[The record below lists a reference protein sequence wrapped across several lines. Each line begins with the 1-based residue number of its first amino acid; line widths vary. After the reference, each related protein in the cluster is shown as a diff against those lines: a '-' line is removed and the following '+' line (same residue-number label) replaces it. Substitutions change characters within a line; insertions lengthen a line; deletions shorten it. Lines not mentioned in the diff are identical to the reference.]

1 LASTRFTALYPSRFA
16 PDSYGCPMWLW
27 RGDYRMRM
35 ATVVPF
41 FVVSQLIAR
50 GHYHDSVRLCL
61 AMLFGLLAAVAGW
74 SALTVWRRGHHDHG
88 ESTLCCETSNPT
100 HGELRTVT
108 PVYASPITGLSG
120 PPIPAQVPPGGSS
133 MTATKQ
139 LASVVV
145 ERPKRGRYL
154 DMRDRWRSYWIE
166 VDGQRVGKLRLGE
179 RLVIPVAAGRHIAQ
193 ARISRTGS
201 PKVHVYL
208 HNGGEIILRV
218 HPAGS
223 PLDTS
228 QVFTKDKWLA
238 LHVAIDE

>member
-1 LASTRFTALYPSRFA
+1 MR
-16 PDSYGCPMWLW
+16 LW
-27 RGDYRMRM
+27 RGDYSMRM
-35 ATVVPF
+35 ATFVPF
-41 FVVSQLIAR
+41 VVVSQLVAR
-50 GHYHDSVRLCL
+50 GHYHDSVRLWL

-74 SALTVWRRGHHDHG
+74 STLGAWRRLRHPA
-88 ESTLCCETSNPT
+88 ESTLCCETSNASNRELPT
-100 HGELRTVT
+100 LV
-108 PVYASPITGLSG
+108 A
-120 PPIPAQVPPGGSS
+120 AQAFPGGSA
-133 MTATKQ
+133 MQTENLAT
-139 LASVVV
+139 VVV
-145 ERPKRGRYL
+145 ERPKRGWYL
-154 DMRDRWRSYWIE
+154 DMRDRWRPYGVEI
-166 VDGQRVGKLRLGE
+166 DGQRVGKLRLGE
-179 RLVIPVAAGRHIAQ
+179 QLTTPVAAGRHIAQ